1 MTHTAVRHLIRQI
14 LREDKVDFGGP
25 NTWDDPQV
33 AYKDS
38 DPNVQESTKQFALL
52 MDKVCDLLGL
62 PEPIIT
68 SGLRPPDRQVKA
80 MLNLWKGHGS
90 EYVIDLYTNKCKSC
104 SDDAGKVAK
113 QLVDLWDKNKRM
125 IIGGVPEAIVKQSM
139 EILEKNPLSAH
150 QSGGALDY
158 GTKTNLGGSIKQ
170 ALDYISDNGYANFE
184 LIDETQGPGPHWHV
198 SVTDVTRAG
207 KEFLQTPNSGLKNV
221 QEVVRRMLREAAGPE
236 KTAALVN
243 ELLRIN
249 SALKRVGASIKVGV
263 RLSRGYVDF
272 VALDRVTNEVE
283 LGLDSSWNPS
293 AFNSFVPTK
302 ISSRSSDEDH
312 SKHEEY
318 MEIVGLIPW
327 GRVRYTTASK
337 QRTGRCLNSGIV
349 ASTEAA
355 SGWGPLLYDIAIE
368 SAQLSGLS
376 GLTPDRETVS
386 PSARRVWSAY
396 RDKRAD
402 VRKTRLDIDLASTE
416 FEDNHLD
423 HLEWS
428 KLTPGDPSDD
438 CSMTQAYEYNGVEWY
453 NSPLSMVYSK
463 DPVIIPRLESMGLLV
478 SD

>member
-1 MTHTAVRHLIRQI
+1 MSHTAIRHLIRQI
-14 LREDKVDFGGP
+14 LREDKVNFGGP

-90 EYVIDLYTNKCKSC
+90 DYVIDLYTNKCKSC

-113 QLVDLWDKNKRM
+113 KLVDLWDKNKRM
-125 IIGGVPEAIVKQSM
+125 IIGGVPEEIVKQSM

-158 GTKTNLGGSIKQ
+158 GVKTNPGGSIKQ

-198 SVTDVTRAG
+198 SVTSITKAG
-207 KEFLQTPNSGLKNV
+207 KDFLQAPNSSIKSV
-221 QEVVRRMLREAAGPE
+221 QEVVRRTLREAAGPE

-243 ELLRIN
+243 ELIRIN
-249 SALKRVGASIKVGV
+249 SSLGRMGASIKIGV
-263 RLSRGYVDF
+263 RLSRGYVEF
-272 VALDRVTNEVE
+272 VALDRETNSVE
-283 LGLDSSWNPS
+283 LGLESAWNTS
-293 AFNSFVPTK
+293 AFISFAPANIRKKT
-302 ISSRSSDEDH
+302 SDEDH
-312 SKHEEY
+312 DKHEEY
-318 MEIVGLIPW
+318 MQTVGLIPW
-327 GRVRYTTASK
+327 GRVRYMPSNK
-337 QRTGRCLNSGIV
+337 QRSGNCSNAGIV
-349 ASTEAA
+349 ASTESAR
-355 SGWGPLLYDIAIE
+355 GWGPLLYDIAIE
-368 SAQLSGLS
+368 SAMMSGLS

-386 PSARRVWSAY
+386 PSARRVWTAY
-396 RDKRAD
+396 RDKRSD
-402 VRKTRLDIDLASTE
+402 VRKTRLDIDLARTE
-416 FEDNHLD
+416 FEDDHLD

-428 KLTPGDPSDD
+428 KLTPDDPADD

-453 NSPLSMVYSK
+453 DSPLSMVYSK
-463 DPVIIPRLESMGLLV
+463 DPVIIPRLEGMGLLV